1 MTTILNT
8 PELKPASLGGNTWL
22 YQSRGGKRLRD
33 SKRLKKSSYKR
44 SQTKRN
50 KSLRISRKHRK

>member
-22 YQSRGGKRLRD
+22 YQSRGGKRSFKQRNQKQRNIKRTRRN
-33 SKRLKKSSYKR
+33 SKSR
-44 SQTKRN
+44 
-50 KSLRISRKHRK
+50 RIRRKT